1 MEKEKNAKINEK
13 KKKDESEAQ
22 VVYSK
27 NILLTKYN
35 YYVILFII
43 TYHKYIFFYLKEFI
57 NFLISSIKKLCIYS
71 FNF

>member
-43 TYHKYIFFYLKEFI
+43 TYHKYIFFLFKRIHQF
-57 NFLISSIKKLCIYS
+57 FD
-71 FNF
+71 